1 MATITFLRHAPL
13 ALKNQKCYN
22 GHIDLDIDSSLV
34 DFNQIET
41 IQKQKYDLV
50 YSSDLKR
57 CTQTLDLLGFSYK
70 KDERL
75 REVKFKDEFEGK
87 SFAEISKMPIYDE
100 KYLSTFESWHEF
112 IAQESIEKYKQ
123 RVNSFLNEL
132 PKNRDILVCSHG
144 GTIKLIHSLLTNIKY
159 EESSY
164 SISYLESLEFKI

>member
-22 GHIDLDIDSSLV
+22 GHIDLEIDSSLV
-34 DFNQIET
+34 DFKQIET

-50 YSSDLKR
+50 YSSDLRR

-123 RVNSFLNEL
+123 RVKNFLTTL

-164 SISYLESLEFKI
+164 SISYLESLEFRI